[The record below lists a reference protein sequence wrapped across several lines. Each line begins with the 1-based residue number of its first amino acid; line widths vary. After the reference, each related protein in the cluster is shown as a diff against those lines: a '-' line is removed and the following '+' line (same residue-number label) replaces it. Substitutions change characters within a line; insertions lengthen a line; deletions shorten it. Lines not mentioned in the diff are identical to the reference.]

1 MRTYYL
7 IFCSNV
13 HPRGYWSNLF
23 MPTKLNGER
32 KLNKEIAIL
41 VHAKQ
46 KNILDM
52 DKDTYVSLFFAS
64 QHENHNEDRKFNYLQ
79 FYNDTYYT

>member
-23 MPTKLNGER
+23 MPTKLNGKR

-46 KNILDM
+46 KI
-52 DKDTYVSLFFAS
+52 F
-64 QHENHNEDRKFNYLQ
+64 
-79 FYNDTYYT
+79 